1 MQDSRTYRP
10 PICLYYDRIE
20 QLKRDVAPDCRM
32 YQKMCAS
39 LLDGDTVFTLAD
51 AGALRAKIGRTAESM
66 DSFSKAILSLECD
79 RGSQPDR
86 LQRFVRMACVQYIK
100 EQMLDLSALP
110 SAEVVEAKQKRRR
123 QEAEQRIERERRLAM
138 EQWERTQ
145 QAQLSPINAASRR
158 PNGAS
163 RAAIGSAL
171 ASIDNWSGHQAT
183 GAPSNDPLVEQIN
196 NIKGYIKQA
205 RDALRFEEV
214 SRCFTYHTNKVSTIC
229 IQFR

>member
-20 QLKRDVAPDCRM
+20 QLKRDVSPDCRM
-32 YQKMCAS
+32 YQKMIAS

-66 DSFSKAILSLECD
+66 DSFSKAILTLECE

-100 EQMLDLSALP
+100 EQMLDLSPLP

-138 EQWERTQ
+138 EHWERS
-145 QAQLSPINAASRR
+145 QAANTPPNGMEMRR
-158 PNGAS
+158 PSGATG
-163 RAAIGSAL
+163 AATGSAL
-171 ASIDNWSGHQAT
+171 ATIDNWSGHQAPT
-183 GAPSNDPLVEQIN
+183 GAPHNDPLVEQIN
-196 NIKGYIKQA
+196 IIKGYIKQA

-214 SRCFTYHTNKVSTIC
+214 S
-229 IQFR
+229 